1 MESEWGYGAGDCCS
15 PGPGGYTELRWSH
28 GDPSPDMEIGTRRQT
43 LNSVLMWIGSL
54 LILIL
59 GALFAGP
66 HFVDW
71 NVYRGVFEEEASR
84 ILGRD
89 VRVGGNVNLRLL
101 PAPYVRFEKLQ
112 IADTS
117 GIAGA
122 PLFSA
127 ESFTMWLSVP
137 PLLKGVLEA
146 RRIELEHPSVTLA
159 VDEHGQGNWRSLN
172 AGYGSLPFV
181 PAGVE
186 LQSVQISNG
195 TVVMSLQR
203 GGEVAR
209 FENING
215 EVAARKLTG
224 PYTFRGVV
232 EADGVKREVR
242 LATTEP
248 DDTGTIRL
256 NGQVV
261 DPSRANRYTVDLRLS
276 DLWEQPDIAG
286 DMGARIRLPAA
297 GEDVFADIKAK
308 LQAGPLSAELTEIS
322 ASFENAGQP
331 QIVSGK
337 LLANWGARHKIDV
350 SLTSRWLDLDRLS
363 GVAGVSALPA
373 GEADGEGADAA
384 PVRDLVKVA
393 GPLKTARSL
402 LAGLID
408 VFPER
413 MDVRAKLA
421 VDQVNLGGEAVGDV
435 LVAIER
441 ARGPLEMKQLRAVL
455 PGGARLDF
463 SGKVEASGG
472 TPTFSGDVYI
482 GGASAARVIS
492 WALGTN
498 GAPAMSSDG
507 AFAVEGALKLG
518 GSSLQLSNAR
528 AEFSGVPIRGSFTWR
543 DTEKDKLLD
552 VALEGREIDTR
563 WIGLDA
569 FEMPAIVDIL
579 SASKSAEAERTADE
593 PALPAWLAGGYGDV
607 RLRVR
612 ADALRNGDNE
622 LRDADI
628 DIALRGSRIEVAKAN
643 FETRKGLSVSLEGT
657 IDEPSRAPRGT
668 LRFVVGADG
677 REAAVSLADALGGEA
692 SRGRFAERLADLA
705 PFRLAGKLA
714 LSERLE
720 QAADIEVDGTA
731 SGGTV
736 EARLLL
742 DGGIDYW
749 QDRPTDIQVRVKD
762 GKAARWV
769 ANWLGGGDGF
779 ETSNSSLDGG
789 SGLLKAMGVPRD
801 GMLTLAKLEGDGF
814 SLVYD
819 GKSGV
824 AEDMLTA
831 LSGEFAVNARRSNDV
846 LELVGIRLAD
856 GAELGPSQGVVEFE
870 RRDGAYVFTPRDMI
884 FAGSRLAGSIAVSR
898 QYGDGHRLE
907 ADLTT
912 DLADFPGLMSAILAP
927 PQQGAEAPEAT
938 DDDQSVGGRSELA
951 NVTQTVQQVISD
963 SAVFSDRLF
972 DLSPLVELTGYIHL
986 KAGRLM
992 INEDMH
998 LDGAKLAIA
1007 FGGSRVDLKL
1017 DEATALGGEASGQL
1031 ILERAPAGV
1040 TASGTVALQGG
1051 DLAKLIRRDGNNAV
1065 ATGTVDLSAKF
1076 TGRALGS
1083 RALVSAIA
1091 GEGELTFKDAEVRGL
1106 DPAIVTRATLALV
1119 ASDEPIDGFTEALRE
1134 ELGKGS
1140 LPVGSRKIG
1149 MTIVDGTLRF
1159 DPVSLETPSGRT
1171 EVITTVDLAA
1181 LAVDSE
1187 WRIKAKSAIEGEADW
1202 PPVTVTFTGPLAQLS
1217 TFEARVTTDAVERE
1231 LTVRRMERNVNEL
1244 ERLRRL
1250 DEEAAARERERQRKL
1265 EEERARAAAE
1275 AAAAAA
1281 QTAPPDVSYGA
1292 NSTITSEPLP
1302 PIDTGPGWT
1311 PVPESERR
1319 ETGSTLPPEAATRQG
1334 DANPLPVQ
1342 VTQPPAPRPKAAVR
1356 NAPELSPSDIMRQQL
1371 LGNSD

>member
-1 MESEWGYGAGDCCS
+1 M
-15 PGPGGYTELRWSH
+15 
-28 GDPSPDMEIGTRRQT
+28 
-43 LNSVLMWIGSL
+43 NSVLMWIGSL

-101 PAPYVRFEKLQ
+101 PAPYVRFERLQ

-122 PLFSA
+122 PLFAA

-146 RRIELEHPSVTLA
+146 RRIELERPSVSLA
-159 VDEHGQGNWRSLN
+159 VDENGQGNWRLLN

-195 TVVMSLQR
+195 TIVLSLQR

-209 FENING
+209 FEQING
-215 EVAARKLTG
+215 EVTAKELTG

-232 EADGVKREVR
+232 EVEGGEREVR

-248 DDTGTIRL
+248 DETGTIRL

-261 DPSRANRYTVDLRLS
+261 VPSSPDRYTVDLRLS
-276 DLWEQPDIAG
+276 DLWEQPRIAG
-286 DMGARIRLPAA
+286 DLGARVRLPAA
-297 GEDVFADIKAK
+297 GDEAFADIKAN
-308 LQAGPLSAELTEIS
+308 LQAGPLSAELTELS

-337 LLANWGARHKIDV
+337 LMANWGTRHKIDV

-363 GVAGVSALPA
+363 GVVAAPSPTEQAA
-373 GEADGEGADAA
+373 GEGVGAV
-384 PVRDLVKVA
+384 PVKNSTGA
-393 GPLKTARSL
+393 GKGPLKTARSL

-408 VFPER
+408 VFPQR
-413 MDVRAKLA
+413 MDVRAGLE
-421 VDQVNLGGEAVGDV
+421 VDQVNLGGEAIGDV
-435 LVAIER
+435 LVEMQR
-441 ARGPLEMKQLRAVL
+441 ASGPLEMKSLRAVL
-455 PGGARLDF
+455 PGGARLNF
-463 SGKVEASGG
+463 AGKVEASGD

-482 GGASAARVIS
+482 GGASAARVID
-492 WALGTN
+492 WALGSA
-498 GAPAMSSDG
+498 GAAAMSSDG
-507 AFAVEGALKLG
+507 AFAVDGALQLG
-518 GSSLQLSNAR
+518 VSSLQLSNAR
-528 AEFSGVPIRGSFTWR
+528 AEFSGVPVRGSLTWR
-543 DTEKDKLLD
+543 DTEADKLLD
-552 VALEGREIDTR
+552 VLIEGREIDTR

-569 FEMPAIVDIL
+569 LEMPAIVDIL
-579 SASKSAEAERTADE
+579 SAAKQVDGARPANE
-593 PALPAWLAGGYGDV
+593 PALPAWLAGDYGDV

-612 ADALRNGDNE
+612 ADALRNGNNE
-622 LRDADI
+622 LEDADL
-628 DIALRGSRIEVAKAN
+628 DIALRGGRIEVAKAN
-643 FETRKGLSVSLEGT
+643 FETRAGLSVSLEGT

-668 LRFVVGADG
+668 LRFVVGTDS
-677 REAAVSLADALGGEA
+677 RTAAVSLADALGGEA

-742 DGGIDYW
+742 DGGLDHW
-749 QDRPTDIQVRVKD
+749 QERPTDIQVRVKD

-769 ANWLGGGDGF
+769 ANWLGGADGF

-789 SGLLKAMGVPRD
+789 SGLLKAVGVPRD

-814 SLVYD
+814 SLAYE

-846 LELVGIRLAD
+846 LELVGIQLAD

-898 QYGDGHRLE
+898 QKGDGHRLE

-912 DLADFPGLMSAILAP
+912 DLADFPGLMSAILAS

-938 DDDQSVGGRSELA
+938 DGDQADHARSEIA
-951 NVTQTVQQVISD
+951 DAAQAAQKVMSD
-963 SAVFSDRLF
+963 GGVLSDRLF
-972 DLSPLVELTGYIHL
+972 DLSPLIELSGHINL
-986 KAGRLM
+986 KAGRLLL
-992 INEDMH
+992 NEDMY
-998 LDGAKLAIA
+998 LNGAKLAIG
-1007 FGGSRVDLKL
+1007 FGGSRVDLQL
-1017 DEATALGGEASGQL
+1017 EEAAVLGGKASGQL

-1040 TASGTVALQGG
+1040 IANGTVALQGG
-1051 DLAKLIRRDGNNAV
+1051 DLAKLVRRDADNAA
-1065 ATGTVDLSAKF
+1065 ATGTVDLGAKF

-1083 RALVSAIA
+1083 RALVSSLT
-1091 GEGELTFKDAEVRGL
+1091 GEGELTFRNAEVRGL

-1119 ASDEPIDGFTEALRE
+1119 ASDEPIGGFSDVVRE
-1134 ELGKGS
+1134 DLAKGA
-1140 LPVGSRKIG
+1140 LPVGARKVG
-1149 MTIVDGTLRF
+1149 MTIVDGALRIN
-1159 DPVSLETPSGRT
+1159 PVSLETPSGRT
-1171 EVITTVDLAA
+1171 EVTTTVDLAA
-1181 LAVDSE
+1181 LAIDSE
-1187 WRIKAKSAIEGEADW
+1187 WRIRAKSAIEEEADW
-1202 PPVTVTFTGPLAQLS
+1202 PPVTVTFVGPLAELPAL
-1217 TFEARVTTDAVERE
+1217 EAHVTTDAVERE

-1275 AAAAAA
+1275 AAAAARNA
-1281 QTAPPDVSYGA
+1281 TPVIPNAAD
-1292 NSTITSEPLP
+1292 STISSEPLP
-1302 PIDTGPGWT
+1302 PIDTGPSWD
-1311 PVPESERR
+1311 PVPENES
-1319 ETGSTLPPEAATRQG
+1319 G
-1334 DANPLPVQ
+1334 DAGLMLSPEVPAKQGENNAMPVQ
-1342 VTQPPAPRPKAAVR
+1342 VTQPPRPRPVVR

-1371 LGNSD
+1371 LGSGD

>member
-1 MESEWGYGAGDCCS
+1 M
-15 PGPGGYTELRWSH
+15 
-28 GDPSPDMEIGTRRQT
+28 
-43 LNSVLMWIGSL
+43 NSVLMWIGSL
-54 LILIL
+54 LILVL

-101 PAPYVRFEKLQ
+101 PAPYVRFERLQ

-122 PLFSA
+122 PLFAA

-146 RRIELEHPSVTLA
+146 RRIELERPSVTLA
-159 VDEHGQGNWRSLN
+159 VDENGQGNWRLLN

-195 TVVMSLQR
+195 TVMLSMER

-209 FENING
+209 FEQING
-215 EVAARKLTG
+215 EVTAKELTG

-232 EADGVKREVR
+232 EVQGAEREVR

-248 DDTGTIRL
+248 DETGTIRL

-261 DPSRANRYTVDLRLS
+261 VPSSPDRYTVDLRLS
-276 DLWEQPDIAG
+276 DLWDQPRIAG
-286 DMGARIRLPAA
+286 DLGARVRLPAA
-297 GEDVFADIKAK
+297 GDEAFADIKAK
-308 LQAGPLSAELTEIS
+308 LQAGPLSAELTELS

-337 LLANWGARHKIDV
+337 LIANWGVRHKIDV

-363 GVAGVSALPA
+363 GVVSAPPPINQA
-373 GEADGEGADAA
+373 GEGVEAA
-384 PVRDLVKVA
+384 PVKKPSEA
-393 GPLKTARSL
+393 GKGPLKTARSL

-408 VFPER
+408 VFPEK
-413 MDVRAKLA
+413 MDVRANLA
-421 VDQVNLGGEAVGDV
+421 VDQINLGGEAVGDV
-435 LVAIER
+435 LMDMQR
-441 ARGPLEMKQLRAVL
+441 AGGPLEMKSLRAVL

-463 SGKVEASGG
+463 AGKVEASGG

-482 GGASAARVIS
+482 GGASAARVIG
-492 WALGTN
+492 WALGSAGTTAIN
-498 GAPAMSSDG
+498 SDG
-507 AFAVEGALKLG
+507 AFAVDGALQLG
-518 GSSLQLSNAR
+518 ASSLQLSNAR
-528 AEFSGVPIRGSFTWR
+528 AEFSGVPVRGSLTWR
-543 DTEKDKLLD
+543 DTESDRLLD
-552 VALEGREIDTR
+552 VAIEGREIDTR

-579 SASKSAEAERTADE
+579 SAGKQVDGARTANE
-593 PALPAWLAGGYGDV
+593 PALPAWLAGDYGDV

-612 ADALRNGDNE
+612 ADALRNGNNE
-622 LRDADI
+622 LQDADL
-628 DIALRGSRIEVAKAN
+628 DIALRGGRIEVAKAN
-643 FETRKGLSVSLEGT
+643 FETRAGLSVSLEGT

-668 LRFVVGADG
+668 LRFVVGTDS

-742 DGGIDYW
+742 DGGIDHW
-749 QDRPTDIQVRVKD
+749 QERPTDIQVRVKD

-769 ANWLGGGDGF
+769 ANWLGGADGF

-789 SGLLKAMGVPRD
+789 SGLLKAVGVPRD

-814 SLVYD
+814 SLAYD

-846 LELVGIRLAD
+846 LELVGIHLSD

-898 QYGDGHRLE
+898 QKGDGHRLE

-912 DLADFPGLMSAILAP
+912 DLADFPGLMSAILAS

-938 DDDQSVGGRSELA
+938 DSNQAEGARSEMA
-951 NVTQTVQQVISD
+951 NATQAAQRVMSD
-963 SAVFSDRLF
+963 GAILSDRLF
-972 DLSPLVELTGYIHL
+972 DLSPLVELSGHINL
-986 KAGRLM
+986 KAGRL
-992 INEDMH
+992 ILNEDMH
-998 LDGAKLAIA
+998 LNGAKLAIG
-1007 FGGSRVDLKL
+1007 FGGSRVDLQL
-1017 DEATALGGEASGQL
+1017 DEAAALGGKASGQL

-1040 TASGTVALQGG
+1040 TASGTVALKGG
-1051 DLAKLIRRDGNNAV
+1051 DLATLVRRTANNAV

-1083 RALVSAIA
+1083 RALVSALT
-1091 GEGELTFKDAEVRGL
+1091 GEGELTFRDAEVRGL

-1119 ASDEPIDGFTEALRE
+1119 ASDQPIDEFSDVVRE
-1134 ELGKGS
+1134 DLAKGA
-1140 LPVGSRKIG
+1140 LPVGARKVG
-1149 MTIVDGTLRF
+1149 MTIVDGALRIH
-1159 DPVSLETPSGRT
+1159 PVSLETPSGRT
-1171 EVITTVDLAA
+1171 EVITTVDLAD
-1181 LAVDSE
+1181 LAIDSE
-1187 WRIKAKSAIEGEADW
+1187 WRIRAKSAVEGEAEW
-1202 PPVTVTFTGPLAQLS
+1202 PPVTVTFVGPLAELS
-1217 TFEARVTTDAVERE
+1217 TLEARVTTDAVERE

-1250 DEEAAARERERQRKL
+1250 DEEAAARERERQRIL

-1281 QTAPPDVSYGA
+1281 QSATPNMPTPDMPADA

-1302 PIDTGPGWT
+1302 PIDTGPSWDPAPASGGG
-1311 PVPESERR
+1311 
-1319 ETGSTLPPEAATRQG
+1319 ETGSMLPPELPTKQG
-1334 DANPLPVQ
+1334 ENSPMPVQ
-1342 VTQPPAPRPKAAVR
+1342 VTQPPRPRPVVR

-1371 LGNSD
+1371 LGSSD

>member
-1 MESEWGYGAGDCCS
+1 M
-15 PGPGGYTELRWSH
+15 
-28 GDPSPDMEIGTRRQT
+28 
-43 LNSVLMWIGSL
+43 NSVLMWIGSL

-146 RRIELEHPSVTLA
+146 RRIELERPSVTLA
-159 VDEHGQGNWRSLN
+159 VDEKGQGNWRSLN

-195 TVVMSLQR
+195 TVVLSLQR

-209 FENING
+209 FEQING
-215 EVAARKLTG
+215 EVTAKELTG

-232 EADGVKREVR
+232 EVDGGEREVR

-261 DPSRANRYTVDLRLS
+261 DPSSPDRYTVDLRLS
-276 DLWEQPDIAG
+276 DLWDQPRIAG
-286 DMGARIRLPAA
+286 DLGARVTLAAA
-297 GEDVFADIKAK
+297 GNEAFADIKAK
-308 LQAGPLSAELTEIS
+308 LQAGPLSAELTELS

-337 LLANWGARHKIDV
+337 VMANWGTRHKIDV

-363 GVAGVSALPA
+363 GVAAVPSLPINQA
-373 GEADGEGADAA
+373 VGESTEANPVRNPADAGG
-384 PVRDLVKVA
+384 R
-393 GPLKTARSL
+393 PLKTARSL

-413 MDVRAKLA
+413 MDVRANLA

-435 LVAIER
+435 LVAMQR
-441 ARGPLEMKQLRAVL
+441 AGGPLEMKSLRAVL

-463 SGKVEASGG
+463 TGKVEASGG
-472 TPTFSGDVYI
+472 TPNFSGDVYI
-482 GGASAARVIS
+482 GGASAARVIG
-492 WALGTN
+492 WALGSA
-498 GAPAMSSDG
+498 GAAAISSDG
-507 AFAVEGALKLG
+507 AFAVDGALQLA

-528 AEFSGVPIRGSFTWR
+528 AEFSGVPVRGSLTWR
-543 DTEKDKLLD
+543 DTENDKLLD
-552 VALEGREIDTR
+552 VSIEGREIDTR

-569 FEMPAIVDIL
+569 FAMPAIVDIL
-579 SASKSAEAERTADE
+579 SAGKPVEGGRAASE
-593 PALPAWLAGGYGDV
+593 PVLPAWLAGGHGDV

-612 ADALRNGDNE
+612 ADALRNGGNE
-622 LRDADI
+622 LQDADL
-628 DIALRGSRIEVAKAN
+628 DIALRGGRIEVAKAN
-643 FETRKGLSVSLEGT
+643 FETRAGLSVSLEGT

-668 LRFVVGADG
+668 LRFVIGTDS
-677 REAAVSLADALGGEA
+677 REAAVSLAGALGGEA

-742 DGGIDYW
+742 DGGIDHW
-749 QDRPTDIQVRVKD
+749 QERPTDIQVRVKD

-769 ANWLGGGDGF
+769 ANWLGGADGF

-789 SGLLKAMGVPRD
+789 SGLLKAVGVPRD

-814 SLVYD
+814 SLAYE

-831 LSGEFAVNARRSNDV
+831 LSGEFAVNASRSNDV
-846 LELVGIRLAD
+846 LELVGIQLAD

-898 QYGDGHRLE
+898 QKGDGHRLE

-912 DLADFPGLMSAILAP
+912 DLADFPGLMSAILAS

-938 DDDQSVGGRSELA
+938 DGDQADGARSEIA
-951 NVTQTVQQVISD
+951 DATQAARQVMSD
-963 SAVFSDRLF
+963 GAVLSDRLF
-972 DLSPLVELTGYIHL
+972 DLSPLIELSGHINL

-992 INEDMH
+992 LNEDMH
-998 LDGAKLAIA
+998 LNGAKLAIG
-1007 FGGSRVDLKL
+1007 FGGSRVDLQL
-1017 DEATALGGEASGQL
+1017 DEAAALGGKASGQL

-1051 DLAKLIRRDGNNAV
+1051 DLAKLVRRDANNAV
-1065 ATGTVDLSAKF
+1065 ATGAVDLSAKF

-1083 RALVSAIA
+1083 RALVSALT
-1091 GEGELTFKDAEVRGL
+1091 GEGELTFRNAEVRGL

-1119 ASDEPIDGFTEALRE
+1119 ASDEPIGEFSDVVRE
-1134 ELGKGS
+1134 DLAKGA
-1140 LPVGSRKIG
+1140 LPVGTRKVG
-1149 MTIVDGTLRF
+1149 MTIVDGALRIH
-1159 DPVSLETPSGRT
+1159 PVSLETPSGRT
-1171 EVITTVDLAA
+1171 EVTTTVDLAA
-1181 LAVDSE
+1181 LAIDSE
-1187 WRIKAKSAIEGEADW
+1187 WRIRAKSAIEGEADW
-1202 PPVTVTFTGPLAQLS
+1202 PPVAVTFVGPLAELS
-1217 TFEARVTTDAVERE
+1217 ALEARVTTDAVERE

-1275 AAAAAA
+1275 AAAAAQRA
-1281 QTAPPDVSYGA
+1281 TPVMPNDAD
-1292 NSTITSEPLP
+1292 STISSEPLP
-1302 PIDTGPGWT
+1302 PIDTGPSWD
-1311 PVPESERR
+1311 PAPENE
-1319 ETGSTLPPEAATRQG
+1319 GGDAGLMLQPEGPTRQG
-1334 DANPLPVQ
+1334 EDRAMPVQ
-1342 VTQPPAPRPKAAVR
+1342 VTQPPRPRPAVR
-1356 NAPELSPSDIMRQQL
+1356 NAPELSPSDIMRQHL
-1371 LGNSD
+1371 LGSSN